1 MADAKA
7 KKKLPSGRHL
17 SQIKRQRQ
25 NEKQAVRNNLIRTD
39 VRTAVKKVRKAVEA
53 KDKEAASAALK
64 LASKKLQ
71 KAVSKGILHR
81 NNSARKISRLSQAVQ
96 KMA

>member
-25 NEKQAVRNNLIRTD
+25 NEKQATRNGLIRVD
-39 VRTAVKKVRKAVEA
+39 VRTAVKKVRKAVEGQD
-53 KDKEAASAALK
+53 KDAASSALQAA
-64 LASKKLQ
+64 ARKLQ

-81 NNSARKISRLSQAVQ
+81 NNSARKISRLSKAVQ
-96 KMA
+96 GL